1 MIRKSFHFLVF
12 SFLILL
18 ILGGIS
24 VFILA
29 QGLPNPQDFNNRV
42 VPQSTKIYDR
52 TGKILLYNIHG
63 EQRRTSV
70 RLEQISPFVISTTLA
85 AEDATFYHHHGF
97 VLKGIIRAS
106 LHNLI
111 HPHDLQGGSTITQ
124 QLARNA
130 FLTTKK
136 RITRKIRE
144 AILTIEIEHH
154 FSKNQILEMYFNQI
168 NYGHNVY
175 GIEAASE
182 FYFNKPAKEL
192 TLAEAAYLT
201 AMIKSPS
208 YLSPYGPHRK
218 ELEARKNWVLSRVEK
233 LNYYSSEIV
242 EKAKTKKV
250 VFASPHFTLRAPHF
264 VMYIRSLLYD
274 KYGEDEV
281 ERGGL
286 KVITTLDMHLQ
297 DIAEKLVKKYGD
309 FNQKRIG
316 AQNMSLLAE
325 DPKTGQILAM
335 VGSRDYWND
344 AIEGKVN
351 TVFSTRQ
358 PGSSFKPFV
367 YSTAFKRGFS
377 PNSIVFDVPTN
388 FSLDPKRPYIP
399 TNYDNKN
406 RGPVTFR
413 QALAQSLNVP
423 AVKVLYLAGI
433 KNSIKTAQDFGITT
447 LTKPPDYYGL
457 TLVLGG
463 GGVKLNEMVNG
474 YAAFSQEGIYH
485 PQTSIL
491 RIEDSQGN
499 VIEDF
504 SLKSKRVISSQIARL
519 ITSIL
524 SDNVSRAPTFG
535 WNSPL
540 YFPNM
545 DIAAK
550 TGTDSQYR
558 DAWTLGYSTSLAA
571 GVWAGNNDRS
581 PVAPSGAPGAMLA
594 APCWHE
600 FMEKASQFYPPQKF
614 TAPLPY
620 PQSKI
625 SRPMLNGNY
634 IAQKIYKN
642 INTGETKTVKEIHCA
657 LYYINKDNIL
667 GPSPKNPAKDP
678 QFWNWEIPVIIW
690 AEENIPN
697 FSQEYNL
704 QLGADYLPE
713 NTSTSQSI
721 YFPAAPKIEFISPQ
735 NGNFIEGDTKIKVN
749 IETTLPI
756 KRASIY
762 LNQNLL
768 GPLDKENN
776 YYYFILPAQ
785 DLKEQNEIKIEAQD
799 SLGQKSSS
807 TIILFKKQ

>member
-1 MIRKSFHFLVF
+1 MIRKSLRFFLF
-12 SFLILL
+12 SFFILL
-18 ILGGIS
+18 ASGGVL

-29 QGLPNPQDFNNRV
+29 QGLPDPQNFNNRV

-52 TGKILLYNIHG
+52 TGKILLYEIYG
-63 EQRRTSV
+63 KQRRTKVS
-70 RLEQISPFVISTTLA
+70 LKQISPFVISTTLA

-97 VLKGIIRAS
+97 VLKGIIRAFI
-106 LHNLI
+106 HNLI

-130 FLTTKK
+130 FLTPKK
-136 RITRKIRE
+136 SITRKIRE
-144 AILTIEIEHH
+144 AILTIEIEHR
-154 FSKNQILEMYFNQI
+154 FSKNQILEMYLNQI

-233 LNYYSSEIV
+233 LNYYPSKVV
-242 EKAKTKKV
+242 EKEKTKKV

-264 VMYIRSLLYD
+264 VMYVRNLLYN
-274 KYGEDEV
+274 KYGKDKV
-281 ERGGL
+281 EKGGL
-286 KVITTLDMHLQ
+286 KVITTLDMRLQ

-309 FNQKRIG
+309 LNQKRIG

-344 AIEGKVN
+344 TIEVKVN
-351 TVFSTRQ
+351 TIFSTRQ

-367 YSTAFKRGFS
+367 YATAFKRGLS

-388 FSLDPKRPYIP
+388 FSLDPYRPYIP
-399 TNYDNKN
+399 TNYDNKY
-406 RGPVTFR
+406 RGPVTLR
-413 QALAQSLNVP
+413 QALAQSLNLP

-447 LTKPPDYYGL
+447 LTKPPNYYGL

-485 PQTSIL
+485 PQTAIL
-491 RIEDSQGN
+491 RVEDSQGN
-499 VIEDF
+499 VIENF
-504 SLKSKRVISSQIARL
+504 SLKSKRVISKQIARL
-519 ITSIL
+519 VTSIL

-535 WNSPL
+535 WHSPL

-545 DIAAK
+545 DVAAK
-550 TGTDSQYR
+550 TGTDTQYR
-558 DAWTLGYSTSLAA
+558 DAWTLGYSTSLVA

-600 FMEKASQFYPPQKF
+600 FMEKASKFYPPQKF

-620 PQSKI
+620 SQNKI

-634 IAQKIYKN
+634 IAQKVYKN
-642 INTGETKTVKEIHCA
+642 INTGERKIVKEIHCA
-657 LYYINKDNIL
+657 LYYINKDDIL
-667 GPSPKNPAKDP
+667 GPAPKNPEKDP

-690 AEENIPN
+690 AEKNIPN

-713 NTSTSQSI
+713 NSSSSEI
-721 YFPAAPKIEFISPQ
+721 YFPATPKIDFISPQ
-735 NGNFIEGDTKIKVN
+735 NGDFIEGDTKIEVN
-749 IETTLPI
+749 IETPLQI
-756 KRASIY
+756 KQTSLY
-762 LNQNLL
+762 LNKKLL
-768 GPLDKENN
+768 GSLNKENN

-785 DLKEQNEIKIEAQD
+785 DIKEQNEVKIEAQD
-799 SLGQKSSS
+799 SLGQESSS
-807 TIILFKKQ
+807 TIILFKKE

>member
-1 MIRKSFHFLVF
+1 MVRKSFHLLVIFFLV
-12 SFLILL
+12 LL
-18 ILGGIS
+18 VLGGIL
-24 VFILA
+24 VFALA
-29 QGLPNPQDFNNRV
+29 QELPNPQDFSNRV

-52 TGKILLYNIHG
+52 TGKILLYELHG
-63 EQRRTSV
+63 TQRRTSV
-70 RLEQISPFVISTTLA
+70 SLEQISPFVVSTTLA

-97 VLKGIIRAS
+97 VLRGIIRAF
-106 LHNLI
+106 LHNLT

-136 RITRKIRE
+136 SIIRKIRE
-144 AILTIEIEHH
+144 AILTVQIEHH
-154 FSKNQILEMYFNQI
+154 FSKNQILEMYLNQI
-168 NYGHNVY
+168 TYGHNVY

-182 FYFNKPAKEL
+182 FYFNKPAKKL
-192 TLAEAAYLT
+192 TLAEAAYLA
-201 AMIKSPS
+201 AMIKSPG
-208 YLSPYGPHRK
+208 YLSPYGPHLK
-218 ELEARKNWVLSRVEK
+218 ELEARKNWILSRVEK
-233 LNYYSSEIV
+233 LNYYPSETV
-242 EKAKTKKV
+242 EKAKKEKV
-250 VFASPHFTLRAPHF
+250 NFASPHFTLRAPHF

-274 KYGEDEV
+274 KYGVDEV

-286 KVITTLDMHLQ
+286 KVITTLDMRLQ

-309 FNQKRIG
+309 LNKKRIN

-325 DPKTGQILAM
+325 DPKTGQILAL
-335 VGSRDYWND
+335 VGSRDYWNNT
-344 AIEGKVN
+344 IEGKVN

-358 PGSSFKPFV
+358 PGSTFKPFV
-367 YSTAFKRGFS
+367 YATAFKRGFS
-377 PNSIVFDVPTN
+377 PNSIIFDVPTN
-388 FSLDPKRPYIP
+388 FSLDPKHPYIP

-423 AVKVLYLAGI
+423 SVKVLYLAGI
-433 KNSIKTAQDFGITT
+433 KNSIQTAQDFGITT
-447 LTKPPDYYGL
+447 LNEPAEHYGL

-474 YAAFSQEGIYH
+474 YAVFSQEGIYH
-485 PQTSIL
+485 PQTAIL
-491 RIEDSQGN
+491 RVEDSQGN
-499 VIEDF
+499 IIDDF

-519 ITSIL
+519 INSIL
-524 SDNVSRAPTFG
+524 SDNVARAPTFG

-550 TGTDSQYR
+550 TGTDTQYR

-581 PVAPSGAPGAMLA
+581 PIAPSGAPGVMLS

-620 PQSKI
+620 TENEI

-634 IAQKIYKN
+634 ISQKKYKN

-657 LYYINKDNIL
+657 LYYINRTNPL
-667 GPSPKNPAKDP
+667 GPAPTNPTKDP
-678 QFWNWEIPVIIW
+678 QFWNWEIPVLIW
-690 AEENIPN
+690 AQKNIPN

-704 QLGADYLPE
+704 QLGSNYVPE
-713 NTSTSQSI
+713 NSSSSQVI
-721 YFPAAPKIEFISPQ
+721 YFPPAPKIEFISPQ
-735 NGNFIEGDTKIKVN
+735 NGDFIEGDAKIKVN
-749 IETTLPI
+749 IKTPLEVKQANL
-756 KRASIY
+756 Y

-768 GPLDKENN
+768 GPLNKEND
-776 YYYFILPAQ
+776 YYYFVLPFQ

-799 SLGQKSSS
+799 SLDQKSSS
-807 TIILFKKQ
+807 TIILFKK